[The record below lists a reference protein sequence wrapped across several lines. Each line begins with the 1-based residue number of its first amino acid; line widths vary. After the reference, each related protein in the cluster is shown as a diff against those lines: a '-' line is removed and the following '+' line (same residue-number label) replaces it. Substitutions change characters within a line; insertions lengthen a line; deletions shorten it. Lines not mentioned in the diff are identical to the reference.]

1 MRHQLPV
8 DVNLALRDLLQP
20 VHAADQSALART
32 ARPDDDQLLALGHFQ
47 INAFEHFQMAKR
59 LMHIPELNHRFAP
72 HLRRASLR
80 ARIFVF
86 AVLQRRNGSIA

>member
-20 VHAADQSALART
+20 VHAADQSALARA
-32 ARPDDDQLLALGHFQ
+32 ARPDDDQLFALGHLQ
-47 INAFEHFQMAKR
+47 INALEHLQMAER
-59 LMHIPELNHRFAP
+59 LMHILELNHRFAP
-72 HLRRASLR
+72 HLRRAPLR
-80 ARIFVF
+80 AMVFVF